1 MAKKTKDSN
10 LSIEERL
17 EQALIPN
24 WDEPYKL
31 PPNWCWINLKSVLR
45 HQSGNSKLIKG
56 KLSPEKSDGL
66 YDAYS
71 ASGQDVYTESYEHEG
86 DAIIVSAVGA
96 RCGKAFLAS
105 GKWSAIANT
114 HIIYSNDRL
123 LDIRYLHYI
132 LNDESWWVKSGSAQP
147 FIVVNESLLR
157 PFALPPLQEQ
167 QRIVSRIESMFT
179 KLDEAKEKAQE
190 VVDGFETRKAA
201 ILHKA
206 FSGELT
212 AKWREDNHIAQDRWI
227 STTIGAE
234 SILVTKGAS
243 PRWQGVSYVD
253 DKSQTLFITSE
264 NVREGYLDMSKEKY
278 LDNKINEIQ
287 KRSILEKGDVLV
299 NIVGASIGRAAI
311 YNLDCLAN
319 INQAVCLVRV
329 KNTVRNVFLCHLL
342 NSPYA
347 IAYYDD
353 NKVDVARANISLT
366 NIGQM
371 PIILPE
377 LEEQDEIILILE
389 NLLSK
394 EQKAKEYAET
404 VIEQIDTM
412 KKAILTRAFR
422 GELGTNDPE
431 EESAVELLKKVLD
444 GDAAVQT
451 PGKKPTK
458 RISIFSDIKNLLS
471 NIREEEI
478 IKLLLKASP
487 QPVSIQGIMALSSK
501 KFELMDALRSLE
513 KKQLITKN
521 ESGEYSLPR

>member
-56 KLSPEKSDGL
+56 KLSPKKSDGL

-96 RCGKAFLAS
+96 RCGKAFLAN

-123 LDIRYLHYI
+123 LDIRYLHYV

-147 FIVVNESLLR
+147 FVVVNESLLR

-212 AKWREDNHIAQDRWI
+212 AKWRE
-227 STTIGAE
+227 
-234 SILVTKGAS
+234 
-243 PRWQGVSYVD
+243 
-253 DKSQTLFITSE
+253 E
-264 NVREGYLDMSKEKY
+264 N
-278 LDNKINEIQ
+278 
-287 KRSILEKGDVLV
+287 
-299 NIVGASIGRAAI
+299 
-311 YNLDCLAN
+311 
-319 INQAVCLVRV
+319 
-329 KNTVRNVFLCHLL
+329 
-342 NSPYA
+342 
-347 IAYYDD
+347 
-353 NKVDVARANISLT
+353 DVALT
-366 NIGQM
+366 SW
-371 PIILPE
+371 LPC
-377 LEEQDEIILILE
+377 
-389 NLLSK
+389 
-394 EQKAKEYAET
+394 EYS
-404 VIEQIDTM
+404 
-412 KKAILTRAFR
+412 
-422 GELGTNDPE
+422 ELGT
-431 EESAVELLKKVLD
+431 SKLGKMLD
-444 GDAAVQT
+444 KSKNSGRQVPYLRNVNVRWFGFDL
-451 PGKKPTK
+451 
-458 RISIFSDIKNLLS
+458 SDVSQMLAS
-471 NIREEEI
+471 EEEI
-478 IKLLLKASP
+478 KLLSVKRGD
-487 QPVSIQGIMALSSK
+487 VFICEG
-501 KFELMDALRSLE
+501 
-513 KKQLITKN
+513 
-521 ESGEYSLPR
+521 GEPG

>member
-10 LSIEERL
+10 LSLEERL

-24 WDEPYKL
+24 WAEPYKL

-56 KLSPEKSDGL
+56 RLASEKKDGL

-123 LDIRYLHYI
+123 LDIRYLHYV

-147 FIVVNESLLR
+147 FVVVNESLLR

-212 AKWREDNHIAQDRWI
+212 AKWREENHIDQNWSLTSLEKI
-227 STTIGAE
+227 AE
-234 SILVTKGAS
+234 RIFDGPFGSNLKS
-243 PRWQGVSYVD
+243 EDYVSSGIRVVRLENLKNLWFD
-253 DKSQTLFITSE
+253 D
-264 NVREGYLDMSKEKY
+264 SKQSFVSREKY
-278 LDNKINEIQ
+278 DTIAKHTVYPSDLIMSTFISDETK
-287 KRSILEKGDVLV
+287 
-299 NIVGASIGRAAI
+299 
-311 YNLDCLAN
+311 
-319 INQAVCLVRV
+319 VCQMP
-329 KNTVRNVFLCHLL
+329 KHI
-342 NSPYA
+342 PYA
-347 IAYYDD
+347 INKADCIAIRLKSDVNKRFVLYYLSSKFVFDTLQ
-353 NKVDVARANISLT
+353 NQIHGATRPRVNSKQIKSIAIK
-366 NIGQM
+366 M
-371 PIILPE
+371 PSVSEQNEIVRILDRMYDSE
-377 LEEQDEIILILE
+377 L
-389 NLLSK
+389 
-394 EQKAKEYAET
+394 KAIETAEA

-412 KKAILTRAFR
+412 KKAILVRAFR
-422 GELGTNDPE
+422 GELGTNDPS
-431 EESAVELLKKVLD
+431 EESAVELLKKVL
-444 GDAAVQT
+444 
-451 PGKKPTK
+451 
-458 RISIFSDIKNLLS
+458 
-471 NIREEEI
+471 
-478 IKLLLKASP
+478 
-487 QPVSIQGIMALSSK
+487 
-501 KFELMDALRSLE
+501 
-513 KKQLITKN
+513 
-521 ESGEYSLPR
+521 SGGEN